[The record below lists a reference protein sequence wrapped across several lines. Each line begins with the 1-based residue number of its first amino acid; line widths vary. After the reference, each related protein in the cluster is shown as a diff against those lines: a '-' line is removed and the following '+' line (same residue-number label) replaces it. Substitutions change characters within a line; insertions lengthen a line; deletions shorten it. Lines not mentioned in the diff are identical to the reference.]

1 MKMAIWDDL
10 NEELDAW
17 ESNGA
22 TATIWWRDDD
32 AGRPHPNLTRLLD
45 TAESA
50 NAPIHM
56 ATVPAQLTDEVTML
70 FRSNQHVHVL
80 QHGYA
85 HVDHAPKG
93 EGSWELGTHRPINV
107 VLDEQRR
114 GLERLKMAFGSQ
126 FIPVQTPPWTRIAP
140 EIVEQLTDIGFKG
153 LSMVFP
159 RAKKFAAPGLL
170 EANTRC
176 DPIKWK
182 GGAHFAGTERA
193 LDDVVSHLQGR
204 RLGTL
209 DADEPT
215 GLLTHHLD
223 HDEEIWEFIEDLTQR
238 LNTHKA
244 TRWVTFNELL
254 EE

>member
-1 MKMAIWDDL
+1 MASWDDL
-10 NEELDAW
+10 QRELDAW
-17 ESNGA
+17 ATDGA

-32 AGRPHPNLTRLLD
+32 AGRPHQKLNRLLD
-45 TAESA
+45 AAEQA
-50 NAPIHM
+50 DAPIHM
-56 ATVPAQLTDEVTML
+56 ATVPAHLTDEVADL
-70 FRSNQHVHVL
+70 FKSKSHVWVL
-80 QHGYA
+80 QHGFA

-93 EGSWELGTHRPINV
+93 EGSWELGLHRPIDV
-107 VLDEQRR
+107 VLSEQRK
-114 GLERLKMAFGSQ
+114 GLETLEAAFGHQ
-126 FIPVQTPPWTRIAP
+126 FVPVQTPPWTRIAP
-140 EIVEQLTDIGFKG
+140 EVVDQLAGIGFKG

-159 RAKKFAAPGLL
+159 RNNKFAAPGLL

-204 RLGTL
+204 RDGTL

-223 HDEEIWEFIEDLTQR
+223 HDEDIWKFVEDLTLR
-238 LNTHKA
+238 LNAHDA

-254 EE
+254 EG